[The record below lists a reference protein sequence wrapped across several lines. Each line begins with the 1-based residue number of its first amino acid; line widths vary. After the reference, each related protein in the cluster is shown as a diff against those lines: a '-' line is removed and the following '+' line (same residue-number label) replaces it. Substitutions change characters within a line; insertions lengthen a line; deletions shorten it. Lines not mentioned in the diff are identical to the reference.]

1 VAEALWLRHSQ
12 SAPDDELSRFADTL
26 LQCLADV
33 SLPAVII
40 TQCLKC
46 MCAVVAAFATR
57 PQCAANQRRLFTA
70 IWNMGIRLVG
80 AHQGQSVAF
89 SLLRQLLCN
98 GLVGELRNNVWA
110 VFQSSIC
117 DASNDAVL
125 FLTAC
130 LSHCHI
136 PENFQI
142 NSMLACTNASQQ
154 STPYLLRSQL
164 IDWLLPSQSSNFKS
178 NLTSDFTDS
187 GDAANLVHVLVQLSR
202 RESLPI
208 SKLET
213 SASCHCLS
221 CVELKKTNTPVV
233 SSLEQSLLDCALVIT
248 KAEQNTTWPLTLVVP
263 GQSLETVICKIFA
276 CLKSSTA
283 YLLGINKD
291 DSENYDEVV

>member
-1 VAEALWLRHSQ
+1 MAEALWLRHSQ

-46 MCAVVAAFATR
+46 MCALVAAFAAR
-57 PQCAANQRRLFTA
+57 PHCAANQHRLFTS
-70 IWNMGIRLVG
+70 IWNMGIRLIG

-89 SLLRQLLCN
+89 CLLRQLLCN
-98 GLVGELRNNVWA
+98 GLVSELGNNVWA

-136 PENFQI
+136 PEKFQM
-142 NSMLACTNASQQ
+142 NSVLACTNASQQ
-154 STPYLLRSQL
+154 PTPYLLRSQL
-164 IDWLLPSQSSNFKS
+164 VDWLLPSQSNNFKS

-187 GDAANLVHVLVQLSR
+187 GDAANLAHVLVQLSR

-208 SKLET
+208 SKLKT

-221 CVELKKTNTPVV
+221 CVELKKTIMPVV
-233 SSLEQSLLDCALVIT
+233 SSLEQLLLDCALVTT
-248 KAEQNTTWPLTLVVP
+248 KAERNTTWSLTLIVP
-263 GQSLETVICKIFA
+263 GQSLEAVICKIFA

-283 YLLGINKD
+283 YLLCVNKD